1 MPDRHQRRRRLF
13 SFRQNEA
20 ACLFYDLVDTGDVGW
35 GFD

>member
-20 ACLFYDLVDTGDVGW
+20 ACLFYDLVDTGDAGW